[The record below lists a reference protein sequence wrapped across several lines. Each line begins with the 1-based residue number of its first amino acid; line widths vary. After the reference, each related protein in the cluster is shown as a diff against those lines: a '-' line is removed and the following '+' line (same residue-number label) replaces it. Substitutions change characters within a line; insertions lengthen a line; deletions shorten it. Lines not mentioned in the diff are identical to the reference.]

1 MKEEEE
7 RRELA
12 RVIGYAIRCKG
23 IQARTQDTKILAD
36 YDGVH
41 AHEQPWFWN
50 FNHYILNLMIDLQKA
65 ETDREQIIYIIW
77 VVVGFREARA
87 KKEFL
92 FWKSTKLLLF
102 MLFALKS
109 KTKQTLWER
118 ERERERERLIFCPRP
133 RALTE
138 RISIFII
145 GDNMLYSVCI

>member
-65 ETDREQIIYIIW
+65 ETDRGADYIYNLGCGWIPRGESQKGVLVLKKQW
-77 VVVGFREARA
+77 VAAV
-87 KKEFL
+87 
-92 FWKSTKLLLF
+92 

-118 ERERERERLIFCPRP
+118 LIFCPRP

-138 RISIFII
+138 WISIFII